1 MKLVDQIKFVMV
13 PMITVLAFTR
23 FLITGEWSSAIISV
37 AGLLWV
43 VYDAHISHLEF
54 IDAKNRAETSEK
66 RELKD
71 KTDLEQ
77 LKERMTK
84 IELKMGF
91 VNKRE

>member
-1 MKLVDQIKFVMV
+1 MV

-23 FLITGEWSSAIISV
+23 FLILGDWPSAVICIM
-37 AGLLWV
+37 GILWV
-43 VYDAHISHLEF
+43 LNDTEKANEML
-54 IDAKNRAETSEK
+54 IDAKNRAEASEK

-71 KTDLEQ
+71 KTDLDQ